1 MEKSYKTKR
10 IKNLEVLETLVGRKL
25 AGPLD
30 QFIYWSLTTNR
41 CKPGE
46 TKING
51 WFARYYSELELI
63 FGCSERNLYYH
74 LNKLEKAGLIERS
87 RKKFSTKTR
96 SLIRVTKKTLEA
108 LGITAEWFTEQVEV
122 KPISE
127 DIKSHNCRFKPAK
140 IAGAYKE
147 DINKNIKENNN
158 INDTVIHKSKKMGK
172 KNWINIPKSVTKVFN
187 KAGELLTQDIKQKIW
202 ACFCNLQ
209 KQNKIIVSNTAEY
222 ISWFCFSL
230 INYKHQ
236 VSQATSLDHALNIL
250 LRLAKSNQFQKPIG
264 FDPDFKKSNKLKET
278 EGEGAA
284 GGYVVAK
291 SKRELYCLAS
301 NKSSLEKE
309 KTRLTLEIRT
319 VHGDIKHINK
329 FLKLDKTSKNQQLQL
344 NTKKLDALH
353 AQLAKVQEQI
363 AAIDNEESLAVSQE
377 YIPLYQQ

>member
-10 IKNLEVLETLVGRKL
+10 IQNLEVLETLSGRKL
-25 AGPLD
+25 AGALD

-41 CKPGE
+41 CMPGE
-46 TKING
+46 TKIKG
-51 WFARYYSELELI
+51 WFAQYHKNLEKI
-63 FGCSERNLYYH
+63 FGWKNRALYYN
-74 LNKLEKAGLIERS
+74 LSKLEKLGLIERA
-87 RKKFSTKTR
+87 RKKFSHETR
-96 SLIRVTKKTLEA
+96 SLIRVTEKTLEA
-108 LGITAEWFTEQVEV
+108 LGITADWFTEQVEV
-122 KPISE
+122 KPENEALNSN
-127 DIKSHNCRFKPAK
+127 NCRSKTAK
-140 IAGAYKE
+140 IADAYNVN
-147 DINKNIKENNN
+147 INKNIKNN
-158 INDTVIHKSKKMGK
+158 IISNTVIHKCEKKREK
-172 KNWINIPKSVTKVFN
+172 KWIEIPNSVKNVFS

-202 ACFCNLQ
+202 ACFCNMQ
-209 KQNKIIVSNTAEY
+209 KQNKIIVSNVAEY

-230 INYKHQ
+230 INYRHQ

-250 LRLAKSNQFQKPIG
+250 LRLAKSNQFQKPVG
-264 FDPDFKKSNKLKET
+264 FDPEFKKADKLKES
-278 EGEGAA
+278 EGQGAS

-344 NTKKLDALH
+344 NTKKLEALH
-353 AQLAKVQEQI
+353 AQLAKVQDQI
-363 AAIDNEESLAVSQE
+363 AVIDNEESFAVSQE